1 MSDVLEQAL
10 WPFPAKSWAHVLDA
24 VREHP
29 CDAAQI
35 RSRLA
40 AGGVLDDTITT
51 LQVQNVAWKL
61 RGGFPEWFSEPPAPA
76 PPQALVEVLHP
87 LPLHALGHYLRA
99 ALQHPS
105 EPDRVRACLLDGGVV
120 DASVTALALHNVQAK
135 VRAAFPGWLPEEPS
149 AARNLPVACT
159 LCSRCGSALQPHA
172 LLPCFIL
179 TYGQGQRPLQVE
191 QRLCLACDRV
201 FAACW
206 SWPRGPVARARLEA
220 RPGPDLLL
228 VLCPQRASV
237 AAVDAA
243 LFRFLSASLVHVRSS
258 FRGFADLLRDFHTIP
273 AGEHL
278 HDSLLHGWLVYYA
291 VAFLA
296 DAHWSELLDVV
307 FCFGRHDRSLQLETL
322 DVLGELL
329 QTAFLRRYSSEHSCM
344 RCTAVPTLAFDGK
357 VNRAVPVCHVPTGKQ
372 VHMLRGDVLLD
383 YGCLCG
389 RARGSFA
396 CAAHHSSTSAAAT
409 SLLCSRG
416 HRLRRG
422 RIALAG
428 QATCILCCADFAV
441 DDIVWRCNLGCVWTV
456 CHACATPASP
466 EPPST
471 AQLSAA
477 PPSGVIS
484 CDTLGQTAGLT
495 ACSEEELLAQVANP
509 CRLVKGIEPGLS
521 RYYGNTLT
529 ALLACGRVAFIMPMA
544 GKESLTQVFGM
555 LAAVRTRRYLKYV
568 VYDNACALARF
579 ARGLAARQRQPSEAR
594 ALCRNMVYVLDRW
607 HEANHTACRDS
618 SHRLYMPE
626 VRIDQYED
634 LRDYDSTLSETFNAW
649 LEHFVGITRHMQPAT
664 FDCYVLL
671 LAILWNENVVSRP
684 GSRLLP
690 AASPAAAAAPALL
703 KRARPGPRPLLSYCA
718 TSLETRRTPALRCL
732 QASCVLVMSASA
744 RLLGLSRS
752 VCFYLAK
759 RSRRGFCR
767 ALLVLGCVPHR
778 ARS

>member
-159 LCSRCGSALQPHA
+159 LCLCCGSALQPHA

-206 SWPRGPVARARLEA
+206 SWPRGHVARARLEA

-237 AAVDAA
+237 AAVDAV

-296 DAHWSELLDVV
+296 DAHWSELRDVV

-357 VNRAVPVCHVPTGKQ
+357 VNRAVPVCAHRQASPHASRRCSLGLRLPVWSGPWILRLCRSSQFDFCSCYIAALFPWPSTTPRPHRTCGPGY
-372 VHMLRGDVLLD
+372 VHSVLCRLRGRRHCVEMQPRLCLD
-383 YGCLCG
+383 RLPRMCDSCLS
-389 RARGSFA
+389 RATID
-396 CAAHHSSTSAAAT
+396 CP
-409 SLLCSRG
+409 
-416 HRLRRG
+416 
-422 RIALAG
+422 
-428 QATCILCCADFAV
+428 AV
-441 DDIVWRCNLGCVWTV
+441 G
-456 CHACATPASP
+456 
-466 EPPST
+466 ST
-471 AQLSAA
+471 AIRHDF
-477 PPSGVIS
+477 VRH
-484 CDTLGQTAGLT
+484 AG
-495 ACSEEELLAQVANP
+495 P
-509 CRLVKGIEPGLS
+509 DG
-521 RYYGNTLT
+521 
-529 ALLACGRVAFIMPMA
+529 
-544 GKESLTQVFGM
+544 
-555 LAAVRTRRYLKYV
+555 
-568 VYDNACALARF
+568 
-579 ARGLAARQRQPSEAR
+579 
-594 ALCRNMVYVLDRW
+594 W
-607 HEANHTACRDS
+607 
-618 SHRLYMPE
+618 
-626 VRIDQYED
+626 ID
-634 LRDYDSTLSETFNAW
+634 
-649 LEHFVGITRHMQPAT
+649 
-664 FDCYVLL
+664 
-671 LAILWNENVVSRP
+671 
-684 GSRLLP
+684 
-690 AASPAAAAAPALL
+690 
-703 KRARPGPRPLLSYCA
+703 
-718 TSLETRRTPALRCL
+718 CL
-732 QASCVLVMSASA
+732 Q
-744 RLLGLSRS
+744 
-752 VCFYLAK
+752 
-759 RSRRGFCR
+759 
-767 ALLVLGCVPHR
+767 
-778 ARS
+778 